1 VSFEAISERIRACKG
16 SFETPHGGLQN
27 DALTRGWPCQKQ
39 HKNAERPSR
48 RVMGAVLRY
57 GVSLGSLC
65 APDAADTKG
74 GGTVRPNEA
83 SRRVAWLPEL
93 KQAKTM
99 RNELG

>member
-1 VSFEAISERIRACKG
+1 
-16 SFETPHGGLQN
+16 
-27 DALTRGWPCQKQ
+27 
-39 HKNAERPSR
+39 
-48 RVMGAVLRY
+48 MGAVLRY
-57 GVSLGSLC
+57 GVLLGSLC